1 VKERIMATETHFQ
14 KELQELKENLLN
26 MAAIVEEA
34 IRNSVQSLVKRDS
47 DLARKTFEVED
58 RINKLELAID
68 EMCLKLLALRQPMA
82 TDLRFITSA
91 MKITTDLERM
101 GDQAVNIS
109 ERAISL
115 NEEPQI
121 KPYIDIPRMAEIA
134 QTMVKDVLDAFVN
147 RDPKLARSVC
157 ARDDVVDGLND
168 QVVRELLTYMLSD
181 SKTITRSVHLM
192 IVARCLERI
201 ADHATN
207 IAEDVIF
214 MVDALVIKHHADEK
228 KENERS

>member
-1 VKERIMATETHFQ
+1 MATETHFQ
-14 KELQELKENLLN
+14 KELEVLKENLLK
-26 MAAIVEEA
+26 MAAMVEEA
-34 IRNSVQSLVKRDS
+34 IRHSIQSLVKGDS
-47 DLARKTFEVED
+47 DLAQKTFELED
-58 RINKLELAID
+58 RINKMEIAID
-68 EMCLKLLALRQPMA
+68 DMCLKLLALRQPMA

-91 MKITTDLERM
+91 MRIITDLERM

-115 NEEPQI
+115 NQEPQI

-134 QTMVKDVLDAFVN
+134 QSMVKDVLDAFVN

-168 QVVRELLTYMLSD
+168 QVVRELLTYMVSD
-181 SKTITRSVHLM
+181 PKTITRSVHLM

-214 MVDALVIKHHADEK
+214 MVDALVIKHHADDK
-228 KENERS
+228 KEKEG

>member
-82 TDLRFITSA
+82 ADLRFITSA

-101 GDQAVNIS
+101 GDQAVNIA
-109 ERAISL
+109 ERTVSL
-115 NEEPQI
+115 NEDPQL
-121 KPYIDIPRMAEIA
+121 KPYIDIPRMTEIV
-134 QTMVKDVLDAFVN
+134 QSMVRDVLDAFVN
-147 RDPKLARSVC
+147 SDSKLARSVC
-157 ARDDVVDGLND
+157 ERDDLVDGLND
-168 QVVRELLTYMLSD
+168 QVVRELLTYMISD
-181 SKTITRSVHLM
+181 PKTITRAVHLM

-228 KENERS
+228 KED

>member
-1 VKERIMATETHFQ
+1 METHFQ
-14 KELQELKENLLN
+14 KELEELKGNLLK

-34 IRNSVQSLVKRDS
+34 IRDSVQSLVKRDS
-47 DLARKTFEVED
+47 QLAEETFKMEKQ
-58 RINKLELAID
+58 INDMENTID

-82 TDLRFITSA
+82 ADLRFITSA

-101 GDQAVNIS
+101 GDQAFNIG

-115 NEEPQI
+115 NQEPQL
-121 KPYIDIPRMAEIA
+121 KPYIDIPRMAETA
-134 QTMVKDVLDAFVN
+134 QSMVKDVLDAFVN
-147 RDPKLARSVC
+147 RDSKLARSVC
-157 ARDDVVDGLND
+157 ARDDLVDGLND
-168 QVVRELLTYMLSD
+168 QVVRELLTYMMAD
-181 SKTITRSVHLM
+181 PKTIARAVHLM

-214 MVDALVIKHHADEK
+214 MVDALVIKHHADIEEK
-228 KENERS
+228 DRGDG

>member
-1 VKERIMATETHFQ
+1 MVTETHFQ
-14 KELQELKENLLN
+14 KELETLKEHLLK

-34 IRNSVQSLVKRDS
+34 IRQSVQSLVERDS
-47 DLARKTFEVED
+47 DLAQKTFDLED
-58 RINKLELAID
+58 RINKMEITID

-82 TDLRFITSA
+82 ADLRFITSA
-91 MKITTDLERM
+91 MRIITDLERM
-101 GDQAVNIS
+101 GDEAVNIS
-109 ERAISL
+109 ERALSL
-115 NEEPQI
+115 NEEPLI

-134 QTMVKDVLDAFVN
+134 QSMVKDVLDAFVS

-168 QVVRELLTYMLSD
+168 QVVRELLTYMVSD
-181 SKTITRSVHLM
+181 PKTITRSVHLM

-228 KENERS
+228 KEES

>member
-1 VKERIMATETHFQ
+1 MATETHFQ
-14 KELQELKENLLN
+14 KELEELKENLLT

-47 DLARKTFEVED
+47 DLARKAFDVED
-58 RINKLELAID
+58 QINKMENAID

-82 TDLRFITSA
+82 ADLRFITSA

-134 QTMVKDVLDAFVN
+134 QSMVKDVLDAFVN

-168 QVVRELLTYMLSD
+168 QVVRELLTYMVSD
-181 SKTITRSVHLM
+181 PKTITRSVHLM

-228 KENERS
+228 KEEP